1 MRTHKLAWV
10 LSFSIDLTSG
20 AAVAY
25 LAQRNSTAEIGKVQ
39 VVGVDKQLAAKI
51 LKVAAISKGEQITE
65 LDQDAAAG
73 RVLSLPDIR
82 SVKFDRKWNNNFVIS
97 VELRDPIGWY
107 KYKDQ
112 LNYIDS
118 DGSTYISNAEQPDSE
133 LIVFSALSNRAREY
147 SVTAFFDLP
156 PKVANK
162 VVQANARSSSNI
174 RFILKDGVE
183 VVWGDIERPERKAE
197 VLEVLMQRTAKL
209 YDVSAPDLP
218 IIRIS

>member
-1 MRTHKLAWV
+1 M
-10 LSFSIDLTSG
+10 
-20 AAVAY
+20 
-25 LAQRNSTAEIGKVQ
+25 
-39 VVGVDKQLAAKI
+39 VGVDKQLAAKI

>member
-10 LSFSIDLTSG
+10 LTFSIVLTSG

-25 LAQRNSTAEIGKVQ
+25 LAQRNSTAEVGKVQ
-39 VVGVDKQLAAKI
+39 VVGVDTQLAAKI

-118 DGSTYISNAEQPDSE
+118 DGSTYISNAEQPDLE